1 MFGLSV
7 MTWLETRLMV
17 EVRGFD
23 NDYVTYVS
31 MELEYPT
38 ISSLNIENSF
48 GERMISTI
56 PANAPDGVGIWNQI
70 CLQEMSII

>member
-1 MFGLSV
+1 MANSGVKGVVSV
-7 MTWLETRLMV
+7 WIECYDLAGNSLDGGGP
-17 EVRGFD
+17 GFD

-48 GERMISTI
+48 GERMIATI
-56 PANAPDGVGIWNQI
+56 PTNAPDGV
-70 CLQEMSII
+70 